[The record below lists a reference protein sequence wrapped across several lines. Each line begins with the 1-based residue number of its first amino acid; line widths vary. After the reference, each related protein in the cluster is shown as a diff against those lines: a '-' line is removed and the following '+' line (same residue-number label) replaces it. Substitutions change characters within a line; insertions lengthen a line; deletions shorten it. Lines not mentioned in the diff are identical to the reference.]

1 MKILHTSDWHL
12 GHTLYDLDRSIEQKA
27 FLKQLAQIVQDEK
40 PDAMVVSGDI
50 YHTATP
56 SAAAQRMYTDGLM
69 KIHQANPTMA
79 IVVTAGNHDSSSKLE
94 VSSNLWDVVNVKT
107 IGTFE
112 SVNDAFNY
120 DKLIIEVKDANGH
133 LQGYV
138 VAVPHCYPNN
148 FPILR
153 EDTTR
158 DMRQTHFF
166 QTILAEVKKRN
177 VQQLP
182 VVLMAHLSATG
193 CDITGHSETV
203 GGIEYV
209 DIQEFGADFNYLA
222 LGHIHCP
229 QTLKNTQE
237 RARYCGSP
245 LPINFDENYPHSVSI
260 VTLASG
266 ETPVIELRYI
276 KNLKPL
282 LTIPKEPAELEE
294 ALLQLDKNI
303 KDDEEAYIRLNL
315 LVKDY
320 LALDAK
326 EQASEVLR
334 NKKAKLCT
342 FKISNVYQSAAD
354 DDKPKLTLEQIQE
367 ISPMDI
373 AQLFYEQ
380 KYGHTMSDEHVER
393 MQIAIQQIKEEE
405 QA

>member
-12 GHTLYDLDRSIEQKA
+12 GHTLYDFDRSVEQKD
-27 FLKQLAQIVQDEK
+27 FLNQLAQIVQDEK
-40 PDAMVVSGDI
+40 PDVLVVSGDI
-50 YHTATP
+50 YHTTTP
-56 SAAAQRMYTDGLM
+56 SAAAQRMYTDGLI
-69 KIHQANPTMA
+69 KIHEAYSAMTI
-79 IVVTAGNHDSSSKLE
+79 IVTSGNHDSSSKLE
-94 VSSNLWDVVNVKT
+94 VSSNLWDVINVKT

-112 SVNDAFNY
+112 NIDDVFNY
-120 DKLIIEVKDANGH
+120 DKHIIEIKDKDG
-133 LQGYV
+133 LLLGYV
-138 VAVPHCYPNN
+138 VAVPHCYPYN

-153 EDTTR
+153 DDTTR
-158 DMRQTHFF
+158 EMRQMHFF
-166 QTILAEVKKRN
+166 QTILSEVKKRN

-182 VVLMAHLSATG
+182 VVLMAHLSAIG

-209 DIQEFGADFNYLA
+209 DIQEFGVDFSYLA

-245 LPINFDENYPHSVSI
+245 LPISFDENYPHSVSL
-260 VTLASG
+260 VTL
-266 ETPVIELRYI
+266 EEDQVPVIELKYI

-282 LTIPKEPAELEE
+282 LTIPKEPTELEE
-294 ALLQLDKNI
+294 ALHQLDKNI
-303 KDDEEAYIRLNL
+303 KDEEEAYIRLNL

-326 EQASEVLR
+326 EQASEVLH

-342 FKISNVYQSAAD
+342 FKISNAYQSAID
-354 DDKPKLTLEQIQE
+354 DDKPKLSLEQIQE

-380 KYGHTMSDEHVER
+380 KYGKNMSDEHQKR
-393 MQIAIQQIKEEE
+393 MKIAIQQVKEEE